1 MEEGCRNGDECAFAH
16 VRVPE
21 EPPMTFL
28 PQARVPMRSA
38 PAPLPSSMGPQGVA
52 GPTTVN
58 PEAPLHGPPSH
69 HRQMSSGSV
78 ASSNGGGYVRMP
90 MHSDG
95 RVICYYFQ
103 MARGCTNPEPCRFAH
118 VHVDMQTIV
127 TQQQQQQQQPTQL
140 QHRRHRSNSSNFSRS
155 SPMDGHSPNGHSPN
169 GHSPNGQMP
178 ARTDSS

>member
-21 EPPMTFL
+21 EPPVTFL
-28 PQARVPMRSA
+28 PQARLPMRSG
-38 PAPLPSSMGPQGVA
+38 PALPSGMGPPGVA

-58 PEAPLHGPPSH
+58 PEAPLQGPPSH

-118 VHVDMQTIV
+118 VHVDMHTIV
-127 TQQQQQQQQPTQL
+127 NQQQYGTGR
-140 QHRRHRSNSSNFSRS
+140 QHRHRRSCSSQVL
-155 SPMDGHSPNGHSPN
+155 PNL
-169 GHSPNGQMP
+169 MP
-178 ARTDSS
+178 QAEEGYY